1 MAEKKLAQ
9 RRASP
14 KPGRAKALS
23 KAKETPV
30 ATMPAQHDA
39 RQLSEHIIERL
50 SDMPARLA
58 TSTLSELLLSTTDQ
72 TTRIAILTT
81 RIEILRARVIG
92 CRMGKN
98 ADGNVSLGTLRN
110 QMFKTQLPAQIN
122 APELP
127 IHSTKETPEK
137 SVAEEEGAFRIQLLE
152 TYFNEGIELPKGAIF
167 TVSSTAGLSLI
178 ERQIAQLVP
187 EAATSDEN
195 NNAMEATIEAET

>member
-127 IHSTKETPEK
+127 INSTKEPPEK
-137 SVAEEEGAFRIQLLE
+137 SIAEEEGAFRIQLLE

-178 ERQIAQLVP
+178 DRQIAQLAP
-187 EAATSDEN
+187 EAATSGEN
-195 NNAMEATIEAET
+195 NNAMEATTEAET